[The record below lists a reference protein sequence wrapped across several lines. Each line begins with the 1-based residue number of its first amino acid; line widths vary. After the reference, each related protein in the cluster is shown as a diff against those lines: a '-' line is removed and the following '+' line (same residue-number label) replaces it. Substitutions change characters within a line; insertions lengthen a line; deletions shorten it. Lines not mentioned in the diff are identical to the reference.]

1 MKRTLAQCQSTLP
14 IELLANALNGR
25 VDSRMRVAG
34 GWSKQPERQ
43 PHSEDES
50 EDETETSAKDPRP
63 KTSSKGEESRAF
75 QEAARMAELAAF
87 AEQEKTR
94 LATKQE
100 AGDRLSQGAF
110 HVALALAATEAT
122 AAKNRAAADARARA
136 RDAARKAEAE
146 RAAREQAERAAR
158 ERAAAE
164 KARLEKVAAEKA
176 EEEARIA
183 AKKAAAERAAA
194 EAKQAAAKADEE
206 RRIAAEKAAAE
217 QKRKAEEAAAA
228 VAKAEAEAKAA
239 REEKLKRER
248 TLAAIVESLTERDT
262 NGWFTSAVDTSVVTD
277 YLSVVKQP
285 MDLGTMGQ
293 KVQAQQYTSVK
304 DLQADFQL
312 VIANCKAYSKCSRSL
327 SSSFEEAQK
336 ESGCTDRVGV
346 TAGAEVFVDA
356 AEVLEKFGDAL
367 FEAVLEPQCDIWAQ
381 LQAFLAKMRPKR
393 ERAPPKQFL
402 AGPASGKV
410 ADPEAEAAA
419 AASAQQVD
427 SSKATSACKPAK
439 AKQVRFAVG
448 DAVTVTRGRYKGDHG
463 VVLRHVGSSTAFR
476 FQIHG
481 EWDYD
486 REWMYS
492 PQMQEHD
499 GLVRRRSSARTTKN
513 G

>member
-94 LATKQE
+94 LASKQE

-312 VIANCKAYSKCSRSL
+312 VIANCKAYNRI
-327 SSSFEEAQK
+327 
-336 ESGCTDRVGV
+336 GV

-356 AEVLEKFGDAL
+356 AETLAKFGDAL